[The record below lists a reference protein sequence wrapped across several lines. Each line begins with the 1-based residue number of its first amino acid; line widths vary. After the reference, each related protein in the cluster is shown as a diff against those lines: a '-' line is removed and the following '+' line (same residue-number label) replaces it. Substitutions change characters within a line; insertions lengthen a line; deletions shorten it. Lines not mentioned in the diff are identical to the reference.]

1 MKKVGY
7 TDVALDGQREHV
19 RTKETNLGNFIADGM
34 LAKAKEKAGA
44 RIAIT
49 NGGGIRAGINKGD
62 ITLGEVLNVMPF
74 GNTLYVAD
82 LTGKQIKEALEQ
94 GLSNVENGGGA
105 FPQVAGIEYTFT
117 LNNEPGHRVLDVKIE
132 SPNGD
137 KVAINTDDTYRV
149 ATNNFVGAGGDGY
162 SVFTEASHGEDL
174 GYVDYEIFT
183 EQLKKLGN
191 KVSPKVEGRIKEVF
205 LPTKQKDGAWTLD
218 EDKFEIYAKNANTP
232 LVYYG
237 THEGSQEKPINL
249 KVKKDQIKLLKERES
264 DPSLTVFNYWYS
276 MKMPMANLKTADTA
290 IGIKS
295 TGELNVSLADV
306 YDFTV
311 KQKGKEIKSFK
322 EPVQLSLRMFD
333 IEEAHNPAIYHV
345 DRKKRAFTKTDH
357 GSVDDDMVT
366 GYTNHFSEYT
376 ILNSGS
382 NNKPPV
388 FPSDQPTG
396 GDDGSHGGSSDKPG
410 GKQPTDGNGGNDTP
424 PGTQPTNGSGGS
436 GTDGPAG
443 GLLPDTQPHPCTRS
457 YWPDF

>member
-1 MKKVGY
+1 M
-7 TDVALDGQREHV
+7 
-19 RTKETNLGNFIADGM
+19 
-34 LAKAKEKAGA
+34 
-44 RIAIT
+44 
-49 NGGGIRAGINKGD
+49 
-62 ITLGEVLNVMPF
+62 
-74 GNTLYVAD
+74 
-82 LTGKQIKEALEQ
+82 
-94 GLSNVENGGGA
+94 
-105 FPQVAGIEYTFT
+105 
-117 LNNEPGHRVLDVKIE
+117 
-132 SPNGD
+132 
-137 KVAINTDDTYRV
+137 
-149 ATNNFVGAGGDGY
+149 
-162 SVFTEASHGEDL
+162 
-174 GYVDYEIFT
+174 
-183 EQLKKLGN
+183 
-191 KVSPKVEGRIKEVF
+191 
-205 LPTKQKDGAWTLD
+205 
-218 EDKFEIYAKNANTP
+218 
-232 LVYYG
+232 
-237 THEGSQEKPINL
+237 
-249 KVKKDQIKLLKERES
+249 KERES

-345 DRKKRAFTKTDH
+345 DRKKRAFTKTDN

-382 NNKPPV
+382 NNKPPA

-396 GDDGSHGGSSDKPG
+396 GDDGNHGGGSDKPG

-424 PGTQPTNGSGGS
+424 PGTQPTNGSGGNGSGGS

-443 GLLPDTQPHPCTRS
+443 GLLPDTATSMYSILLAGFLISALGTALYLHQRRKQ
-457 YWPDF
+457 DRANQA